1 MATTKA
7 FELAQLSANVTS
19 TAGATEFTGL
29 LGSNLGGASAKPL
42 HVKGSEDTV
51 GIFESSDFNSRVEI
65 RDNFADGGD
74 GVTTASVFIENRGG
88 ILNLKADTADVRAN
102 SRIEFTVDT
111 TKWLQLNHLGQLS
124 VIATTGST
132 SSTTGALAVAG
143 GAGIAEN
150 LYVGGNTVIS
160 GDLTVEGTSVTLN
173 TTDLN
178 VEDKNITL
186 NYHASNDTSA
196 SAGGAGITIQDAVD
210 ASNDASILWDSSSNR
225 FDFSHKVAI
234 DHTGNATALKIG
246 DPDTIGSET
255 EIYLRST
262 SLGKLTIPTTG
273 TIRFK
278 NTTPYTIMD
287 VKGDGDVEWYED
299 NNSAGGGTPAVG
311 MHWDYAD
318 GRLGIGTDA
327 PVDLLTIQSP
337 ASGGGNG
344 ITLKRNDNGTDQ
356 RVGAISFGNTEDDD
370 LAVIAVKT
378 STGNNSDGNLEF
390 YTQLDADT
398 TPTKRM
404 TIASDGNVGIGTEGG
419 MIADTPLTIVNYAT
433 TTTIVPQIKLAV
445 NCSANDST
453 AGASIDFVGSGD
465 ITAVGSRIIATRAA
479 AGAHMDL
486 RFHTQRDQFAMIIDE
501 TQNVGIGTTAPA
513 SKLHIS
519 GNSDTSDEDC
529 MLIIE
534 DVDGSA
540 GSRIPAIVFRSNTG
554 GTVTN
559 QARIRGTDTQGIV
572 MSGSATL
579 GDDLVVQAGGVGIG
593 TTSPAHKLDVDGA
606 IGARQVRHSIRP
618 TLNLDFA
625 NSKELDSRITF
636 YRNSI
641 ATYYGSDG
649 ILKYASH
656 NTPRFDHNPTTGEC
670 RGLLIEEDRSNIFIY
685 SNPIA
690 DLDFASGWVNN
701 AANKIQITINAGEA
715 PDGTYSATRISS
727 LINSQT
733 DPDVYMYQSHN
744 LNGGETIT
752 YSIWIKAP
760 NAANVGKHVE
770 FRGKRIGG
778 SGSGWGAVG
787 ILTADWQRISV
798 SNTYNADNNQT
809 ARAYF
814 GARTNY
820 GYFTDPSGASVQ
832 FDAASEVLVWGA
844 VAEEGGFVTSYIP
857 TNLTSVS
864 RSTSATYQD
873 KDGVLRTAYKNEPRF
888 GYKWDGGKYVPTG
901 LTVEPAVTN
910 LSAETESFGGAWYS
924 TSYTK
929 GSEYTTLPNGQKRNA
944 VKFIMNSGQSP
955 SSATS
960 LGVYL
965 GVLPR
970 VQNQIYNS
978 SFFAK
983 IPASGAENGVR
994 IRDGLRTGAFLDINL
1009 NNGEVTNQSTST
1021 FMDVIVEKYAHGWWR
1036 ISYNYLYTGATGS
1049 GSWHAIRSYNT
1060 GNGTVGWLIWGAQ
1073 VTTAAF
1079 SGYFGVSSYVP
1090 NPTGTY
1096 SAVTKTADVP
1106 DGAVATRDSDY
1117 AYIDIEKYNFWN
1129 DRESTIYAET
1139 ETYIEDY
1146 TLGNYNASQYAF
1158 APDSGRVQIRYDNTD
1173 GIHAIGYSSPAG
1185 VFTNIFTLTPPT
1197 ATFVT
1202 SSKTALSIKQD
1213 DYDFSVNGSTIS
1225 GTASDATGAF
1235 PAPTKLFFGAY
1246 REIASAAGNSEHLN
1260 GAIKKISYYDK
1271 KLTNAEM
1278 QALTENN

>member
-1 MATTKA
+1 MTQATELR
-7 FELAQLSANVTS
+7 ELASLIHVDGSNSYVGVSS
-19 TAGATEFTGL
+19 TAFTPTDAFIVKDDGARITVESATQEVAM
-29 LGSNLGGASAKPL
+29 LGRR
-42 HVKGSEDTV
+42 GSSGV
-51 GIFESSDFNSRVEI
+51 ALQSGYLRLRNQ
-65 RDNFADGGD
+65 
-74 GVTTASVFIENRGG
+74 GVTANG
-88 ILNLKADTADVRAN
+88 IVLDSDNVSWIN
-102 SRIEFTVDT
+102 
-111 TKWLQLNHLGQLS
+111 
-124 VIATTGST
+124 
-132 SSTTGALAVAG
+132 
-143 GAGIAEN
+143 
-150 LYVGGNTVIS
+150 GGN
-160 GDLTVEGTSVTLN
+160 
-173 TTDLN
+173 
-178 VEDKNITL
+178 
-186 NYHASNDTSA
+186 
-196 SAGGAGITIQDAVD
+196 
-210 ASNDASILWDSSSNR
+210 
-225 FDFSHKVAI
+225 
-234 DHTGNATALKIG
+234 
-246 DPDTIGSET
+246 
-255 EIYLRST
+255 
-262 SLGKLTIPTTG
+262 
-273 TIRFK
+273 
-278 NTTPYTIMD
+278 
-287 VKGDGDVEWYED
+287 
-299 NNSAGGGTPAVG
+299 
-311 MHWDYAD
+311 
-318 GRLGIGTDA
+318 LGIGTNSPDA
-327 PVDLLTIQSP
+327 LLHISDTSP
-337 ASGGGNG
+337 HIDFGPHGGNRG
-344 ITLKRNDNGTDQ
+344 KIGYHNLDVIIGSTSGT
-356 RVGAISFGNTEDDD
+356 GSIIFKNNISSTDSPQNSGD
-370 LAVIAVKT
+370 VK
-378 STGNNSDGNLEF
+378 
-390 YTQLDADT
+390 
-398 TPTKRM
+398 M
-404 TIASDGNVGIGTEGG
+404 TIADVGLTIHSDTYNILNIQTDSNNDQTSTDGILKITNNDGSTDVTKAEFRWDESEDLVHVSYGDHGRHISINSSGNVGIGTHSES
-419 MIADTPLTIVNYAT
+419 PV
-433 TTTIVPQIKLAV
+433 
-445 NCSANDST
+445 
-453 AGASIDFVGSGD
+453 
-465 ITAVGSRIIATRAA
+465 
-479 AGAHMDL
+479 
-486 RFHTQRDQFAMIIDE
+486 HT
-501 TQNVGIGTTAPA
+501 
-513 SKLHIS
+513 
-519 GNSDTSDEDC
+519 
-529 MLIIE
+529 
-534 DVDGSA
+534 
-540 GSRIPAIVFRSNTG
+540 
-554 GTVTN
+554 
-559 QARIRGTDTQGIV
+559 
-572 MSGSATL
+572 
-579 GDDLVVQAGGVGIG
+579 
-593 TTSPAHKLDVDGA
+593 LDVDGA

-625 NSKELDSRITF
+625 NTKELDSRITF

-656 NTPRFDHNPTTGEC
+656 NTPRFDHDPTTGEC
-670 RGLLIEEDRSNIFIY
+670 RGLLIEEDRSNILIY

-690 DLDFASGWVNN
+690 DLEFGSGWVNN

-778 SGSGWGAVG
+778 SGSGWGTVG

-809 ARAYF
+809 GRAYF

-844 VAEEGGFVTSYIP
+844 VAEEGDFVTSYIP

-873 KDGVLRTAYKNEPRF
+873 KDGVLRTADKDQPRF

-901 LTVEPAVTN
+901 LIVEPAVTN
-910 LSAETESFGGAWYS
+910 LSAETESFGANWY
-924 TSYTK
+924 TTAYTK
-929 GSEYTTLPNGQKRNA
+929 GSEFTHLPNGQRRSA
-944 VKFIMNSGQSP
+944 VKLIMNSGQTANSP
-955 SSATS
+955 TA

-970 VQNQIYNS
+970 VQNQIYNT

-983 IPASGAENGVR
+983 IPAANVENGVR

-1009 NNGEVTNQSTST
+1009 NNGEVTNGSTST

-1049 GSWHAIRSYNT
+1049 GSWHAIRSYND
-1060 GNGTVGWLIWGAQ
+1060 GNGTKGWLIWGSQ
-1073 VTTAAF
+1073 VTTNPYNQ
-1079 SGYFGVSSYVP
+1079 YFGLSSYVP

-1096 SAVTKTADVP
+1096 SLVTKTADVP
-1106 DGAVATRDSDY
+1106 DGAVATRYSDY

-1158 APDSGRVQIRYDNTD
+1158 SPDTGRVQIRYDNTD
-1173 GIHAIGYSSPAG
+1173 GIHAIGYSTPAG

-1225 GTASDATGAF
+1225 GTASDTSGAF
-1235 PAPTKLFFGAY
+1235 PAPTKLFLGAY
-1246 REIASAAGNSEHLN
+1246 RQIASPSNSEHLN
-1260 GAIKKISYYDK
+1260 GVIKKISYYDK